1 MAKTELITDF
11 AAESDVNLIAAVAM
25 QADDRETAL
34 GALGALHA
42 RYASWCLGI
51 ARFQEYSGIDHIWRC
66 RRLLWRSGGPLVIS
80 TQEEARKSEQRP
92 LKPGYPNTEK

>member
-11 AAESDVNLIAAVAM
+11 AAESDVDLIAAVAM

-42 RYASWCLGI
+42 RYASWCRESPDSRSI
-51 ARFQEYSGIDHIWRC
+51 AESTPY
-66 RRLLWRSGGPLVIS
+66 GGVEDFYGDL
-80 TQEEARKSEQRP
+80 EGRW
-92 LKPGYPNTEK
+92 